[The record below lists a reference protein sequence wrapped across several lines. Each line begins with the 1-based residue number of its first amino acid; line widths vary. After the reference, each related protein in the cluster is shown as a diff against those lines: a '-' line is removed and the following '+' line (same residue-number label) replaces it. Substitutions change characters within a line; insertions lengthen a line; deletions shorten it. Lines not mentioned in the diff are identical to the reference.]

1 MRIAIEWTET
11 KPGELEGRIADNGP
25 SMEQLKEEMLNMPI
39 DLPSLKN
46 PDATKC
52 VTIFY
57 PETNFSKERK
67 ELFER
72 MVHEMYD
79 EGWNYEGDESQS
91 FLTMIPPEAPTEQE

>member
-1 MRIAIEWTET
+1 MRIAIEWTEV

-25 SMEQLKEEMLNMPI
+25 SMEQLKEEMVNMPI

-52 VTIFY
+52 VTIYY
-57 PETNFSKERK
+57 PESNFSKERK
-67 ELFER
+67 EIFEK

-79 EGWNYEGDESQS
+79 EGWSYEAPSDES
-91 FLTMIPPEAPTEQE
+91 FLTMIPPAAPTEQE